1 MPKVWADNEEVIFED
16 GMPTDPKRIYELMM
30 GALAEQG
37 RAVIEYTVDGDD
49 ALTGTVFPSSFDE
62 IKAKSMSHHEITL
75 RLAKENLQLI
85 DNLCAQID
93 AYSRNILNT
102 PWSEVFKRMDS
113 LIEKIQPF
121 ADLIDNVSPYA
132 NTYSP
137 PWSDGI
143 KNLASL
149 QGEILSSMLK
159 SFEDGDP
166 AGLSDLITIR
176 FVPLVKRISKF
187 FREDVIPHLE
197 NLVPPPAKSAENSNA

>member
-1 MPKVWADNEEVIFED
+1 MPTVWADNEEVIFED
-16 GMPTDPKRIYELMM
+16 GIPTDPKRIYELMM

-37 RAVIEYTVDGDD
+37 RAVVEYIVDGEDV
-49 ALTGTVFPSSFDE
+49 LKGSEFPSTFEE

-75 RLAKENLQLI
+75 RLAKENLKSI

-132 NTYSP
+132 NTYTP

-159 SFEDGDP
+159 SFENGDP
-166 AGLSDLITIR
+166 AGLSDLMNIH

-187 FREDVIPHLE
+187 FRDEVIPHLE
-197 NLVPPPAKSAENSNA
+197 NLVQPQAESDEKSNA